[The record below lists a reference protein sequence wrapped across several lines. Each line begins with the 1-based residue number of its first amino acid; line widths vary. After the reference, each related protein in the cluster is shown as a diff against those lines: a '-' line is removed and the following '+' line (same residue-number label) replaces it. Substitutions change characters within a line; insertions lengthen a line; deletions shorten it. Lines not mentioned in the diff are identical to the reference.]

1 MGGIRDNAENI
12 DNFTVTFVPGQ
23 NERKTTDIISGLSSG
38 WYISK
43 KAWDDPEK
51 QKAAVDLVEYFI
63 NTETVS
69 DFAGTATTS
78 LKDGAQ
84 IDASKLN
91 SLEKDALTMLKSV
104 TATSGAC
111 QDLCTED
118 QRAPIFTNMPQIVE
132 GQMEINDA
140 IQQVIDAMEE

>member
-1 MGGIRDNAENI
+1 M
-12 DNFTVTFVPGQ
+12 
-23 NERKTTDIISGLSSG
+23 
-38 WYISK
+38 
-43 KAWDDPEK
+43 
-51 QKAAVDLVEYFI
+51 EYFI

-84 IDASKLN
+84 IDESKLN

-132 GQMEINDA
+132 VRWKSMTQSNRF
-140 IQQVIDAMEE
+140 IDAMEE